1 MSNHHIPEYS
11 SWVFI
16 CTPTQSSVT
25 EEGINGEVRH
35 QRGERSSNLSK
46 APPGQDM
53 GSVERCAVGEGRGAQ
68 TVSLDTG
75 GGLDPHRRRGEGT
88 VNHIT
93 GEGTGARTTPL
104 DRRGGLDPR
113 LRREDVRSKRTT
125 VRK

>member
-1 MSNHHIPEYS
+1 VGVHLHPN
-11 SWVFI
+11 
-16 CTPTQSSVT
+16 SV
-25 EEGINGEVRH
+25 VRH
-35 QRGERSSNLSK
+35 RRGDQWRGTPPRGERSSNLSK